1 MHLYIIIYWFIIFSE
16 WSFLIS
22 FLFGFDCRGSVC
34 LKRST
39 CCRIRESFRN
49 SMTRSTVSRPISC
62 EMLADS
68 SPISCTLMPFLG
80 RWSCFPFVVLI
91 LPVVGLR
98 SDGNDIGP
106 NFGYWDCISVE
117 MVASGLF
124 CCGQVLQCIK
134 LNENDTTSSGRI
146 FIRILF
152 QELSEYMGLANL
164 NGRLKDPWVLRG
176 F

>member
-124 CCGQVLQCIK
+124 LLWTG
-134 LNENDTTSSGRI
+134 SSVHKAERKWYNFVRPDIHSNTFPGTLRI
-146 FIRILF
+146 H
-152 QELSEYMGLANL
+152 GA
-164 NGRLKDPWVLRG
+164 GKP
-176 F
+176 